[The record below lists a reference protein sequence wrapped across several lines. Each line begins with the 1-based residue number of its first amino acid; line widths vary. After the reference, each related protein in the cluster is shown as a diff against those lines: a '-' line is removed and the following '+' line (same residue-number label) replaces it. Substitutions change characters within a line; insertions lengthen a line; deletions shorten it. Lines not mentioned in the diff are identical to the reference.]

1 MSFMRTIILSAILGA
16 SLSAP
21 LSLAQHSAMERQMLT
36 NEGVVDL
43 AKSGFSEAFIL
54 DLVQFKR
61 TRFDTSVDGLTFL
74 AKKGLS
80 ERVIRAIVAN
90 SDKPEAGG
98 TMPPTMPTGMQIMP
112 YYAYNSGYLPTPAAP
127 QPERW
132 YATTGLLS
140 AAKPAEPVRKKK

>member
-1 MSFMRTIILSAILGA
+1 MNPMRTFILGILLGA
-16 SLSAP
+16 SMCFG
-21 LSLAQHSAMERQMLT
+21 QHSALERQTLT

-43 AKSGFSEAFIL
+43 AKAGFSEAFIL
-54 DLVQFKR
+54 DLVQYKR

-98 TMPPTMPTGMQIMP
+98 AQPPQTPAGMPIMP
-112 YYAYNSGYLPTPAAP
+112 YFSYNSGYLPAP
-127 QPERW
+127 STSQPERW
-132 YATTGLLS
+132 YSTVGRMNPGKVAD
-140 AAKPAEPVRKKK
+140 EPKKKR

>member
-1 MSFMRTIILSAILGA
+1 
-16 SLSAP
+16 
-21 LSLAQHSAMERQMLT
+21 MLT

-98 TMPPTMPTGMQIMP
+98 TMPSTMPST
-112 YYAYNSGYLPTPAAP
+112 
-127 QPERW
+127 
-132 YATTGLLS
+132 
-140 AAKPAEPVRKKK
+140 EP